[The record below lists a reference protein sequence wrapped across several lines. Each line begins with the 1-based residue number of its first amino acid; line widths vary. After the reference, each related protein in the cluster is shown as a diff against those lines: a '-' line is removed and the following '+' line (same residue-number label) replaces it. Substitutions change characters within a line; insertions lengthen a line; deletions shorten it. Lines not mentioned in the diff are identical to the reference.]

1 MIAHKVLLDGY
12 DSPARPQGRRPTCL
26 AFALSDLNRPRAP
39 ADLSPEFLYR
49 AAAILNPAWVPGSG
63 VTFDAMREASRGGQP
78 EEVEFPYCTD
88 EPSHPIP
95 PLPSGLKHYGQLL
108 QRVSADPTDIAC
120 LITAGQPIGLGL
132 RVTREF
138 FKPQD
143 GVIPFSD
150 QVMAGLLHAVV
161 AIGYNI
167 ATPAAIIP
175 FIQTLYEGAFG
186 VNEFITFH
194 VRAKGFISLK
204 FKQHDAV
211 LRFRLC
217 ERCQER
223 EAAEGGREG
232 LPELLRQFLFSRD
245 SFYSLNPPA

>member
-1 MIAHKVLLDGY
+1 MIVHKVLLDGY

-88 EPSHPIP
+88 EPSHPIS

-143 GVIPFSD
+143 GVVPFSD

-161 AIGYNI
+161 AIGVGHE
-167 ATPAAIIP
+167 
-175 FIQTLYEGAFG
+175 EGSSAPWFYVRNSWGPQWGVDGHAWVSGTYVSAHAECAFG
-186 VNEFITFH
+186 VENGKAD
-194 VRAKGFISLK
+194 R
-204 FKQHDAV
+204 
-211 LRFRLC
+211 
-217 ERCQER
+217 
-223 EAAEGGREG
+223 
-232 LPELLRQFLFSRD
+232 
-245 SFYSLNPPA
+245 